1 MTLILILDSDV
12 EDIFKY
18 LLNGFFFIFSGK
30 ADMSLL

>member
-1 MTLILILDSDV
+1 MTLILILDSDI

-18 LLNGFFFIFSGK
+18 LLNVVFIFSGK